1 MWGRVAAVENRLPVS
16 QEQQEMDWSIELH
29 WVEPERI
36 DFELVPLSQPLP
48 ESPSLQVFR
57 QAVALCDEGD
67 WEQGVSAYEGVLGQL
82 SPHETLLAQLASW
95 GRSSALQQL
104 GRHQEAWDGLALL
117 LSPGRRWQTPVSLM
131 LNWLQ
136 TSILV
141 AAQTKQGQA
150 AATLLHLC
158 YALSTSY
165 PQLDLSQRFGELLI
179 EAYEALAGED
189 LEAAVDWLDV
199 TRLEW
204 ESDDWV
210 LPSVRFLL
218 VDGLV
223 ELLEFE
229 GALEEAEEV
238 VSWAAR
244 QGDDEL
250 VAEWSERVE
259 DLREQARDPYNLA
272 RRDDRR
278 GLARLG
284 KVNHL
289 GKSGRNALM
298 GAAVTNNLDMAVW
311 LLERNANPNL
321 MGSDGWNPVLLA
333 ADHDHVEMVSL
344 LAQWRADL
352 GATNDLDQNCLHVA
366 AWQDYQDTARRLI
379 ELGIEVDYCDSS
391 GNTALH
397 LAASEPVPAM
407 IELLASVLPV
417 DVRNDCTESTPL
429 MLAAESD
436 LVENLETLLRLGADP
451 EARDLRGKRA
461 LDYAKFNEADEAAR
475 FLLNLKGRGRS

>member
-1 MWGRVAAVENRLPVS
+1 MVENSRPVS
-16 QEQQEMDWSIELH
+16 QDQQEMDWGIELH

-48 ESPSLQVFR
+48 ESPRLQVYR
-57 QAVALCDEGD
+57 QAVALCDQGE
-67 WEQGVSAYEGVLGQL
+67 WEQGVSAYEQVLSQL
-82 SPHETLLAQLASW
+82 SQQDTLLAQLACW

-104 GRHQEAWDGLALL
+104 GRHQQAWDGLALL
-117 LSPGRRWQTPVSLM
+117 FSPGRRWQAPVSLI

-141 AAQTKQGQA
+141 AAQTNQGQA
-150 AATLLHLC
+150 AATLLQLY

-165 PQLDLSQRFGELLI
+165 PQLDLLQRFGELLS

-189 LEAAVDWLDV
+189 LEAAVNWLDV
-199 TRLEW
+199 ARLEW

-250 VAEWSERVE
+250 VSEWSERVA

-272 RRDDRR
+272 RRDDRDS
-278 GLARLG
+278 LARLG

-298 GAAVTNNLDMAVW
+298 GAAVTNNLELAVW

-321 MGSDGWNPVLLA
+321 IASDGWNPILLA

-352 GATNDLDQNCLHVA
+352 GATNDLDQNCLHVV
-366 AWQDYQDTARRLI
+366 AWQDYQDTARRLL

-391 GNTALH
+391 GNTPLH
-397 LAASEPVPAM
+397 LAASEPVPGM
-407 IELLASVLPV
+407 IELLVGVLPV

-436 LVENLETLLRLGADP
+436 LVENLELLIRLGADP
-451 EARDLRGKRA
+451 EARDLKGKRA
-461 LDYAKFNEADEAAR
+461 LDYAKYNEAEEAAL
-475 FLLNLKGRGRS
+475 FLQNLKGRARS